1 MADASAGERLSA
13 GAMSGTSA
21 DGVDV
26 AIVAVGGRGTDMRV
40 RLLCHRHRPYDAELR
55 RAIFAVREGDAAKL
69 SEIAHLSR
77 SISRHYAK
85 TLTFA
90 LAEAGLEPAQIA
102 AVAAHGQTVYHAPP
116 DTIQLL
122 DPALLAAEAGCAVVG
137 DFRRAD
143 CAAGGQGAPLVPY
156 ADFLLFRSTDTDR
169 IVVNIGGI
177 ANVTCLFRAS
187 PTLDRVIAYDTG
199 PGNCIS
205 DHLMRRHDPDGPGY
219 DVGGALALRGR
230 VSRLVLDA
238 FRAHDYFRRR
248 PPKSTDGPEMIRAF
262 ERAVREYDPD
272 LSLEDQLATAAAA
285 VAIQV
290 MWAGALFGGHFHG
303 EWIVSGGGVRN
314 RAIMD
319 QLAAW
324 VGAHRVRTTDEFGV
338 PGPAKEAMA
347 FALLGAATLDGLPSS
362 VPSATGASRAVVLG
376 SITPKP

>member
-1 MADASAGERLSA
+1 MGGAPTGERLIA

-26 AIVAVGGRGTDMRV
+26 AVVGITGRGTGMRV
-40 RLLCHRHRPYDAELR
+40 RLVCHRHRPYPDLLR
-55 RAIFAVREGDAAKL
+55 KMICSVRSSGWALLDTIARLTWEVSDEYGTAVNG
-69 SEIAHLSR
+69 
-77 SISRHYAK
+77 
-85 TLTFA
+85 A
-90 LAEAGLEPAQIA
+90 LAEANVVTMQI
-102 AVAAHGQTVYHAPP
+102 
-116 DTIQLL
+116 L
-122 DPALLAAEAGCAVVG
+122 DPALVAARTGCAVVS

-143 CAAGGQGAPLVPY
+143 CAAGGQGAPLVPF
-156 ADFLLFRSTDTDR
+156 ADFALLHSTEVDR

-219 DVGGALALRGR
+219 DVGGARALGGR
-230 VSRLVLDA
+230 ASRLVVDA
-238 FRAHDYFRRR
+238 FCADRFFEKRG
-248 PPKSTDGPEMIRAF
+248 PKSTDGPEMIRIF
-262 ERAVREYDPD
+262 EKAVREYDPD

-285 VAIQV
+285 VAIQI
-290 MWAGALFGGHFHG
+290 MWAGALFGGQYFG

-314 RAIMD
+314 RAIMN
-319 QLAAW
+319 QLADL
-324 VGAHRVRTTDEFGV
+324 VGEKNIRTTDEFGV
-338 PGPAKEAMA
+338 PSPAKEAIA
-347 FALLGAATLDGLPSS
+347 FALLAAATLDGLPSN